1 MQASPSVLRLRRSGR
16 RSTCRL
22 DTLDLPNRV
31 RSCRWRQGTRNRSK
45 ERHMIE
51 GSQLDF
57 ESARSASRRRFAKVA
72 VAALAIIGFAG
83 AGLSGALAHDDDGWD
98 DDVVFAPS
106 GGFLGY
112 GRPGGV

>member
-1 MQASPSVLRLRRSGR
+1 
-16 RSTCRL
+16 
-22 DTLDLPNRV
+22 
-31 RSCRWRQGTRNRSK
+31 
-45 ERHMIE
+45 MIQ

-72 VAALAIIGFAG
+72 VTALAIIGFAG

-106 GGFLGY
+106 GGFVAS
-112 GRPGGV
+112 GGSGGSGGSGEDYDVFFTGVGGSGGSGGSGWDDDWDD